1 MSPIH
6 KKELKNKTVYPKK
19 AEMHKAFLLIEALT
33 VFFIFSLV
41 VVTFYSVFTV
51 GLRYIQDVKNRLGAL
66 AVANEKIEIIRNLSY
81 DNIGTVGGTISGNIP
96 QDQVVSENGHQ
107 FTVHTDIVYVD
118 DAFDG
123 IGFSDTVWF
132 EDYKKVIVTVSWNNG
147 GNSEK
152 VELVSR
158 FVPPG
163 KEVPHIGDGILSVN
177 IFSDQLGGGIVSDAK
192 VAIYNPDTGIDTFGT
207 TDASGNIT
215 FMGNTI
221 TDSIQKYQLTVT
233 KDGYETVTTMP
244 PYPDSVYN
252 PVDVHASVVT
262 GAMNVKNIVQNKLAN
277 IKITILDYLNQP
289 IENANFNLTGG
300 RKLGTDATD
309 PLISIYNFDEDDATD
324 SSGEKIFSS
333 LSPGNYT
340 FSLIGSTLADYE
352 MISIN
357 PATNFSLLSEDGTL
371 NIEAK
376 LASKTMTAL
385 LVTVLDDAGSLPIA
399 GATVKLTNAV
409 LGYDKEFIASSDGK
423 VFFPD
428 SSDPLLPEIY
438 HLKVT
443 ADGFS
448 DKELNVTVT
457 ANSVKKEEVRL

>member
-1 MSPIH
+1 
-6 KKELKNKTVYPKK
+6 
-19 AEMHKAFLLIEALT
+19 
-33 VFFIFSLV
+33 
-41 VVTFYSVFTV
+41 
-51 GLRYIQDVKNRLGAL
+51 
-66 AVANEKIEIIRNLSY
+66 
-81 DNIGTVGGTISGNIP
+81 
-96 QDQVVSENGHQ
+96 
-107 FTVHTDIVYVD
+107 
-118 DAFDG
+118 
-123 IGFSDTVWF
+123 
-132 EDYKKVIVTVSWNNG
+132 
-147 GNSEK
+147 
-152 VELVSR
+152 
-158 FVPPG
+158 
-163 KEVPHIGDGILSVN
+163 
-177 IFSDQLGGGIVSDAK
+177 
-192 VAIYNPDTGIDTFGT
+192 
-207 TDASGNIT
+207 
-215 FMGNTI
+215 
-221 TDSIQKYQLTVT
+221 
-233 KDGYETVTTMP
+233 
-244 PYPDSVYN
+244 
-252 PVDVHASVVT
+252 
-262 GAMNVKNIVQNKLAN
+262 
-277 IKITILDYLNQP
+277 
-289 IENANFNLTGG
+289 
-300 RKLGTDATD
+300 LGTDATD

>member
-1 MSPIH
+1 
-6 KKELKNKTVYPKK
+6 
-19 AEMHKAFLLIEALT
+19 
-33 VFFIFSLV
+33 
-41 VVTFYSVFTV
+41 
-51 GLRYIQDVKNRLGAL
+51 
-66 AVANEKIEIIRNLSY
+66 
-81 DNIGTVGGTISGNIP
+81 
-96 QDQVVSENGHQ
+96 
-107 FTVHTDIVYVD
+107 
-118 DAFDG
+118 
-123 IGFSDTVWF
+123 
-132 EDYKKVIVTVSWNNG
+132 
-147 GNSEK
+147 
-152 VELVSR
+152 LVSR

-177 IFSDQLGGGIVSDAK
+177 IFSDQSGGGVVSGAK
-192 VAIYNPDTGIDTFGT
+192 VAIYNPDTGIDTFST

-215 FMGNTI
+215 FMGNTV

-233 KDGYETVTTMP
+233 KDDYETVTTMP
-244 PYPDSVYN
+244 PYPDSAYN

-262 GAMNVKNIVQNKLAN
+262 GAMNIKNIVQNKLAN

-300 RKLGTDATD
+300 RKLGTDAIN

-324 SSGEKIFSS
+324 SSGEKLFSS

-352 MISIN
+352 IISIN

-371 NIEAK
+371 NVEVK
-376 LASKTMTAL
+376 LASKNMTAL

-399 GATVKLTNAV
+399 GATVKLINAV

-428 SSDPLLPEIY
+428 PSGPLLPETY

-448 DKELNVTVT
+448 DKELDVIVT
-457 ANSVKKEEVRL
+457 ANSIKKEEVRL